1 MRTAPS
7 TAATSAVPTG
17 AVEVRTPIA
26 TPVSATCPRPSPS
39 RDSRRCTR
47 KTPTAG
53 ATRPTISDASSA
65 RCMKPYSRT
74 STSAPSVRRH
84 PRLVLPVPPRGRQT
98 RVLGVVVPVGTGLAP
113 GPRERAVVGDA
124 PVVDDDRAGEDAGQ
138 RGGLVGHDQ
147 QGGPGGR
154 DVGQDGGQRVL

>member
-39 RDSRRCTR
+39 SDSRRWTR

-53 ATRPTISDASSA
+53 ATRPTISEASSA

-74 STSAPSVRRH
+74 STSAHSVRGH
-84 PRLVLPVPPRGRQT
+84 PGLVLAVPTGGGQARA
-98 RVLGVVVPVGTGLAP
+98 LGVVVPAGVGRGP
-113 GPRERAVVGDA
+113 GQRAVVGDPA
-124 PVVDDDRAGEDAGQ
+124 VVDDDGAGEDAGQ
-138 RGGLVGHDQ
+138 
-147 QGGPGGR
+147 PGR
-154 DVGQDGGQRVL
+154 P